1 MYVLRLA
8 VGLGQIGRNK
18 WQSLQQ
24 QLLGSRAH
32 IDMREL
38 YEAQEGIRA
47 LFHSF
52 SREFA
57 YREIRQGV
65 LSRSTEKKVELTS
78 FIERGHSRLANVN
91 VLLRAFWN
99 EVAHLDAI
107 SSSERTIAFNQL
119 TGMLVGESKL
129 RPKLAATL
137 LAAMGYDIIRRAS
150 TSPEDVPE
158 ALSMDIENLQSSKD
172 ELDALG
178 QHAAG
183 AATKLAAA
191 LAITDTITSWGDD
204 LSFETG
210 RRGAALQGQ
219 LWRDIGTYRSSN
231 RSTVDVQVAGLLTAA
246 QDFINKGP
254 PRQVEYEPGTTE
266 LDVMMILLD
275 VVAAG
280 CVYPNITRHCFFSA
294 SYLSERFIK

>member
-8 VGLGQIGRNK
+8 VGLGQIERNK

-24 QLLGSRAH
+24 QLLGSRTQV
-32 IDMREL
+32 DMRDL
-38 YEAQEGIRA
+38 HEAQEGVHA

-78 FIERGHSRLANVN
+78 FIERGHFRLANVN

-99 EVAHLDAI
+99 EVKHLDDI
-107 SSSERTIAFNQL
+107 SSSERTIALNQL
-119 TGMLVGESKL
+119 TGILVGGSKL

-158 ALSMDIENLQSSKD
+158 ALSMDIENLQSSSKD
-172 ELDALG
+172 VLDALG

-183 AATKLAAA
+183 TATKLAAA
-191 LAITDTITSWGDD
+191 LAVTDALTSWGDD
-204 LSFETG
+204 LYSEAG

-219 LWRDIGTYRSSN
+219 LWRDIRTYRTSN

-246 QDFINKGP
+246 QDFINKSP
-254 PRQVEYEPGTTE
+254 PRQVECDPGTTE
-266 LDVMMILLD
+266 LDVMMILLG
-275 VVAAG
+275 VVVAG
-280 CVYPNITRHCFFSA
+280 CVYPNIARNCFFSA
-294 SYLSERFIK
+294 LCVSKRSI